1 MFHVDAHRQTENSN
15 FATAERQRAKMSK
28 NIKIYKVGKNIA
40 TNKKRTQ

>member
-1 MFHVDAHRQTENSN
+1 MLIDKLKTQTLQQPRDRE
-15 FATAERQRAKMSK
+15 AKMSK